1 MFVGLLCSAG
11 SGVMQP
17 LNMLI
22 FGTLTQI
29 IIDYASIIMS
39 GASPTDEQKEVFF
52 DGITT
57 FAIQNTLI
65 GVGMFAFS
73 YLSTVLFNYSA
84 LRQSYRVRTL
94 FFQKTMNQDIG
105 WFDVNQT
112 GDFAS
117 RMSE

>member
-1 MFVGLLCSAG
+1 
-11 SGVMQP
+11 MQP

-29 IIDYASIIMS
+29 IIDYASIILS
-39 GASPTDEQKEVFF
+39 GATPTDAQKEVFF

-57 FAIQNTLI
+57 FAIHNSLI
-65 GVGMFAFS
+65 GLGMFVFS
-73 YLSTVLFNYSA
+73 YLSTVLFNFSA
-84 LRQSYRVRTL
+84 LRQSYKVRSL
-94 FFQKTMNQDIG
+94 FLQKTINQDIG